1 MGGQPTEM
9 MKIPEF
15 MQQWI
20 AADREGYMNFILFV
34 TSMADFNVQDEE
46 EEKRTAME
54 RSIRILDRIL
64 SVDAIQNCG
73 LLIFFNK
80 QDVFN
85 EIVTELSKTDEGRA
99 EIIKRLNSS
108 LTEGS
113 KRGLTDG
120 NIPVK
125 VVHRAIESKFD
136 NVIQKRKKGTRVY
149 RKDTQAVDPHI
160 MADIFNVIE
169 NEIIVDFIRNARF
182 IM

>member
-1 MGGQPTEM
+1 MLTIQ
-9 MKIPEF
+9 MKLPEF

-34 TSMADFNVQDEE
+34 TSMADFNIQDEE

-85 EIVTELSKTDEGRA
+85 EIVTELAKTDEGRA
-99 EIIKRLNSS
+99 EILKHLNNS
-108 LTEGS
+108 LTEGA
-113 KRGLTDG
+113 KRKLADG
-120 NIPVK
+120 DPPIK
-125 VVHRAIESKFD
+125 LVHNAIESKFN
-136 NVIQKRKKGTRVY
+136 NVIQRRKKGTRVY
-149 RKDTQAVDPHI
+149 RK
-160 MADIFNVIE
+160 
-169 NEIIVDFIRNARF
+169 
-182 IM
+182 